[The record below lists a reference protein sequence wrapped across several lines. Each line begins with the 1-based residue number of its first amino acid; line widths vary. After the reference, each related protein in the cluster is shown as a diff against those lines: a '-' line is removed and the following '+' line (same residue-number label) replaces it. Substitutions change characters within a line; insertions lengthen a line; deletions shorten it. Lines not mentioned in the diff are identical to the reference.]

1 MASSELRR
9 LHRLHEIDQA
19 LLEIRKR
26 AASLDPGREA
36 AAELKA
42 LQARL
47 EAAPAKKLQAELNDL
62 ELQQKTFED
71 KIKRYDKDLYSGKV
85 VNPRE
90 VEAMEKEIAHLKSKR
105 TELDGRMLELWEE
118 LPEAKR
124 QAEMLEKAVG
134 EAQARL
140 AQAQKAALALKSQ
153 LEADY
158 AAKSKAR
165 PEAAKE
171 VPPALLAK
179 YEMIRQ
185 KHHGAGMGNVDV
197 KTKSCAACGMN
208 LPTRSIEL
216 LKEDKTVVCEA
227 CHRILYYTEGL
238 V

>member
-26 AASLDPGREA
+26 AAALDPGREA

-42 LQARL
+42 LQTRL
-47 EAAPAKKLQAELNDL
+47 DAAPAKKLQAELNDL
-62 ELQQKTFED
+62 ELQQKSLDD
-71 KIKRYDKDLYSGKV
+71 KIKRYDKDLYGGKV
-85 VNPRE
+85 VHPRE
-90 VEAMEKEIAHLKSKR
+90 VEAMEKEIAHLKGKR
-105 TELDGRMLELWEE
+105 ADLDGRMLELWEE

-124 QAEMLEKAVG
+124 EAEALEGAVS
-134 EAQARL
+134 EAQKRL
-140 AQAQKAALALKSQ
+140 AQAQKAALALKKQ
-153 LEADY
+153 LETDY
-158 AAKSKAR
+158 AAQSQAR
-165 PEAAKE
+165 PVAAKE

-185 KHHGAGMGNVDV
+185 KHHGAGMGDVDV
-197 KTKSCAACGMN
+197 KKKTCAACGMN